1 MGAYN
6 FKPRFATAVVL
17 GEKTHT
23 IRAYRRH
30 MDTPGG
36 CLHLFTGMRTTQC
49 QLLGRHPAA
58 KQSSNVVIQPDG
70 ILVGER
76 WLTYGETDA
85 LAVRDGFPRGF
96 GEMLDFWR
104 GRLPFTGFMA
114 HWRWSRA
121 GVPDR
126 MYEMALD
133 VRRAGALAA

>member
-30 MDTPGG
+30 MDVPGD
-36 CLHLFTGMRTTQC
+36 CLHLFTGMRTMQC
-49 QLLGRHPAA
+49 QRLGRHPAA
-58 KQSSNVVIQPDG
+58 AVDDVVIRPDG
-70 ILVGER
+70 ILIEGR
-76 WLTYGETDA
+76 WLTDGETDA
-85 LAVRDGFPRGF
+85 LAVRDGFPSGF
-96 GEMLDFWR
+96 GEMLEFWR

-114 HWRWSRA
+114 HWRWARA

-133 VRRAGALAA
+133 VRRAGVLAA